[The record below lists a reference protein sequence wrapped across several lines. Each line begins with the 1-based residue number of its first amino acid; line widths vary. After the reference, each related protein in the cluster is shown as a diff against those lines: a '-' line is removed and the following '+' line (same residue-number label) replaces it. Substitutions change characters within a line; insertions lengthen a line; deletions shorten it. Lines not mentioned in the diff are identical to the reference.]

1 MRPTMASEI
10 ADRIRAAATLL
21 LPLGTRQWLRAQQR
35 RLGLHHTPVGAVDY
49 GDLRRLT
56 PISPVFGIDRSVPT
70 IDRYYIEG
78 FLAKHVADIRGAVL
92 EMGDAAYTR
101 RFGGDRVTRSDVLNY
116 VAGNS
121 EATIVGDLTTADHI
135 PANSFDCI
143 ILTQTLQMIFDVRA
157 ALQQLHRILKPDGVL
172 LVTSHGISRIARR
185 EGIDPWG
192 EYWHFTGQST
202 RHLFGTL
209 FPFDGLQIVTYG
221 NVLSAAASLYGLAA
235 ADLTAH
241 ELDYCDPNFEVI
253 IAVRAQKRKSGPAVD
268 LTESGS
274 T

>member
-1 MRPTMASEI
+1 
-10 ADRIRAAATLL
+10 
-21 LPLGTRQWLRAQQR
+21 
-35 RLGLHHTPVGAVDY
+35 
-49 GDLRRLT
+49 
-56 PISPVFGIDRSVPT
+56 
-70 IDRYYIEG
+70 
-78 FLAKHVADIRGAVL
+78 
-92 EMGDAAYTR
+92 MGDAAYTR
-101 RFGGDRVTRSDVLNY
+101 RFGGGRVTRSDVLNH

-172 LVTSHGISRIARR
+172 LATSHGISSHRASRR
-185 EGIDPWG
+185 HRPLGRVLAFHRAVDTAPV
-192 EYWHFTGQST
+192 
-202 RHLFGTL
+202 RHSV
-209 FPFDGLQIVTYG
+209 PSDGLQIVTYG

-241 ELDYCDPNFEVI
+241 ELDHCDPNFEVI

-268 LTESGS
+268 LTESWLDVTVESVQGLVQLAL
-274 T
+274 TFQLVIG